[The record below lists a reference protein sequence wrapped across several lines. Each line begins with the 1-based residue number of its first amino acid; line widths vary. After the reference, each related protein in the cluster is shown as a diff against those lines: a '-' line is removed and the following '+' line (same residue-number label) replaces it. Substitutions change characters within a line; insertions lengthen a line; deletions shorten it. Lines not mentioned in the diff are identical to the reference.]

1 VQIFGDS
8 ITSLLMS
15 GVPNGKISQGDID
28 KVKDWFA
35 RTQAVLQEC
44 IDPINVVLE
53 ARKPK
58 LPLYM
63 RM

>member
-1 VQIFGDS
+1 
-8 ITSLLMS
+8 MS